1 LSLKLEKQEKRLRHK
16 YYEGLLR
23 EESAQHVYIAN
34 QELGKYHVEISDGR
48 ECYTKSD
55 VISIPENAIL
65 GMLAIEP
72 WENLK
77 IYPNP
82 TPGLFTL
89 EMDNPVM
96 GELIID
102 IFGETGKKVIN
113 IKFRKETSRFMTQID
128 LSGQPAAVYLIGL
141 ALEEWNTTRR
151 LVVE

>member
-1 LSLKLEKQEKRLRHK
+1 VYVAGEQLEK
-16 YYEGLLR
+16 YYD
-23 EESAQHVYIAN
+23 
-34 QELGKYHVEISDGR
+34 EISDNG
-48 ECYTKSD
+48 ECFTRSD
-55 VISIPENAIL
+55 VISLPDNVIL
-65 GMLAIEP
+65 GAADAIDP

-128 LSGQPAAVYLIGL
+128 LSEQPAAVYLIGL
-141 ALEEWNTTRR
+141 ELDEWRTVRR